1 MLTEQ
6 QKEYIIKRLHE
17 KGIGINT
24 QDCVLEYCEVN
35 AKLYANVIPIKD
47 IVDRVV
53 NNLDEDI
60 KYYGKISYS
69 RYNTKEKNIKLS
81 LLEHGKSKNNTIFH
95 ELDHVATSSKDN
107 LKQANGNKRQE
118 ILVCGID
125 MDLSLNG
132 GKLISFTGLNEGIT
146 EYKVMKYVN
155 YLKANRINVERYRLK
170 SCYLPYINVISQLVD
185 IVGEDT
191 IIKDQFYGD
200 IIDLFKKFEQQVQ
213 GKYNIFQI
221 VDDMNNSTWMSI
233 KNLFHPIRTIKAKKQ
248 LREKLTISKLI
259 KKCTDLE
266 IELSKEEMNE
276 KDLKDIIHS
285 NYKRTKEN
293 KRIDFIPK
301 VKVKGIPMQPS
312 EAYKGKN
319 ILER

>member
-60 KYYGKISYS
+60 KYYGEIFTS
-69 RYNTKEKNIKLS
+69 RYKATEKNIKLS
-81 LLEHGKSKNNTIFH
+81 LLEHGKDKKNTIFH
-95 ELDHVATSSKDN
+95 ELDHMATSSQDN
-107 LKQANGNKRQE
+107 LKQLNNNEKFESLTIGISAIVPLCNGE
-118 ILVCGID
+118 Y
-125 MDLSLNG
+125 LSLEQ
-132 GKLISFTGLNEGIT
+132 LNEGIT
-146 EYKVMKYVN
+146 EYKVMKYIN
-155 YLKANRINVERYRLK
+155 YLKANKVSVKQYKLK
-170 SCYLPYINVISQLVD
+170 SDYLPYINVVSQLVD

-191 IIKDQFYGD
+191 VIKDQFYGD
-200 IIDLFKKFEQQVQ
+200 ILDLEEKFGRQVQ
-213 GKYNIFQI
+213 RKYSLADVLQ
-221 VDDMNNSTWMSI
+221 DMNNSTWMST
-233 KNLFHPIRTIKAKKQ
+233 KNLFHPIRTIKAQKQ
-248 LREKLTISKLI
+248 LKEKLTISKLI
-259 KKCTDLE
+259 KKCTDLG
-266 IELSKEEMNE
+266 IELSEEEMNE

-301 VKVKGIPMQPS
+301 VKVKGIPMQPR

-319 ILER
+319 IEER